1 MQTCRRCGDLCVQPH
16 LSSMDYIFDRHQA
29 IQDLGYSSQNGLS
42 QGVQDSRDRQKAR
55 SVVIDCS
62 LMNGINKIA
71 EVHMITSWP
80 LS

>member
-1 MQTCRRCGDLCVQPH
+1 MCVQPH

-71 EVHMITSWP
+71 EVHMITGWP